1 MNSDFRQKLC
11 FLCKLFSVTLHLN
24 CAQQNYRKDQSLTLP
39 MSSLSNTG
47 CLGRVGGEGIRVLSS
62 GNSGSWVT
70 RPGEEGEHWI
80 NELPNIF
87 TYITSIILTHPVF
100 SASGRLHWSWLRLGK
115 PPSSCTTSLRS
126 SASPSQA
133 QCHPCTGNKR
143 WLKRESSTCF
153 ICIKYK
159 PIWRLLT
166 FGDTTLISSFKN
178 LYFPTS
184 LWNLLPQFFIDRKSV
199 V

>member
-1 MNSDFRQKLC
+1 
-11 FLCKLFSVTLHLN
+11 
-24 CAQQNYRKDQSLTLP
+24 

-62 GNSGSWVT
+62 GNSGSCVT
-70 RPGEEGEHWI
+70 RPGEESEHWI
-80 NELPNIF
+80 NELPRLF
-87 TYITSIILTHPVF
+87 TCIISIISTHPVF

-115 PPSSCTTSLRS
+115 PPSSCTTSPRS
-126 SASPSQA
+126 SASPSQV

-143 WLKRESSTCF
+143 WQSSTRF
-153 ICIKYK
+153 IHVKHE

-184 LWNLLPQFFIDRKSV
+184 LWNLLPQFFMHASNTCKQNS
-199 V
+199 